1 MKTYEVVNRRV
12 KRTGIT
18 VSELARRADMQQ
30 GLLRKT
36 LIGERVLKADEFVR
50 LCRELELDL
59 SDFAEVA

>member
-18 VSELARRADMQQ
+18 VAELARRTDMQQ

-50 LCRELELDL
+50 LCRELDL
-59 SDFAEVA
+59 SISDFSEVA